1 MTRVSLRPMT
11 ETDSPQVHAW
21 RNLPDVRRNMYTDH
35 IITADEHARW
45 FPVALAAPDRRYW
58 MIVCD
63 GEPIGVANLVDISAR
78 HQRCSWAFYLGPADL
93 RGKGIGRAVEF
104 LVQREVFETLGL
116 RKLCCEVLDFNSAVI
131 EMHLKLGFS
140 REGIQRA
147 HIVKETG
154 ACDVHQL
161 AMFDEDWHRL
171 KAGFAEE
178 LARRDLQVEPPA
190 VTP

>member
-11 ETDSPQVHAW
+11 ETDSPQVHGW

-35 IITADEHARW
+35 IITADEHALW
-45 FPVALAAPDRRYW
+45 FPVALVAPDRRYW

-63 GEPIGVANLVDISAR
+63 GEAIGVANLADLSSR
-78 HQRCSWAFYLGPADL
+78 HRRCAFGVYLGADDL
-93 RGKGIGRAVEF
+93 RGKGIGRAVQF
-104 LVQREVFETLGL
+104 LLQREAFETLGL
-116 RKLCCEVLDFNSAVI
+116 HKLCCEVLAFNTPAM
-131 EMHLKLGFS
+131 EMYLKLGFV

-147 HIVKETG
+147 HIVKDDVP
-154 ACDVHQL
+154 CDVHQL

-178 LARRDLQVEPPA
+178 LDRRDLQVDPPA
-190 VTP
+190 VMP